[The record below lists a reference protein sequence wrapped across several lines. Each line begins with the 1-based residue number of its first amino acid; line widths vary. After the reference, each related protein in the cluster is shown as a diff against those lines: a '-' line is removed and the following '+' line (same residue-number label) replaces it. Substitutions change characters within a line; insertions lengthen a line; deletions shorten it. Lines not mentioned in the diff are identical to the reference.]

1 MVEDFIGVYEN
12 YVPDTL
18 CDAIVG
24 ELEKVVTNNPSELF
38 LGEHQYPNGKLSRKD
53 ESIFLQDTALP
64 LYSELNGHLNVAIE
78 NYVNDFPI
86 LRNSQFRS
94 TCAKIQKTEV
104 GGGYMEWHCETSSYT
119 VANRILTWV
128 VYLND
133 LPEGEGETEFLYQ
146 HKRFRPKKGTVVMF
160 PAAYTHTHRGNPPLT
175 TTKYI
180 ATAWY
185 ELY

>member
-1 MVEDFIGVYEN
+1 MPEDFIRVYEN
-12 YVPDTL
+12 YVPDVF
-18 CDAIVG
+18 CDAIIN
-24 ELEKVVTNNPSELF
+24 ELEKVMTNNPSELVK
-38 LGEHQYPNGKLSRKD
+38 GEDQYPNGKLSRKD
-53 ESIFLQDTALP
+53 ESIFLQDTAVT
-64 LYSELNGHLNVAIE
+64 LYSALNEYLNTALE
-78 NYVNDFPI
+78 EYVNDFPI

-94 TCAKIQKTEV
+94 TKAKIQKTEV
-104 GGGYMEWHCETSSYT
+104 GGGYMEWHFETSSYA
-119 VANRILTWV
+119 VSNRILTWT

-160 PAAYTHTHRGNPPLT
+160 PPAYTHTHRGNPPLT